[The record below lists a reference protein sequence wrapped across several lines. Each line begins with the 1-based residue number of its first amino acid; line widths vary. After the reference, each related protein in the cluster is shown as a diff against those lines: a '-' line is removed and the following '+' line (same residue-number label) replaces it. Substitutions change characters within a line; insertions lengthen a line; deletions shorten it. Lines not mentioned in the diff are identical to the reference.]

1 MLFKVAVLTLC
12 VITLNISLN
21 LKFKTGIALFSSST
35 ASTFTLRHGPQK
47 LDDFSF
53 WFFSFLCNY
62 LENGWIC

>member
-1 MLFKVAVLTLC
+1 MLSKVAVLTLC

-53 WFFSFLCNY
+53 WIFFSL
-62 LENGWIC
+62 